1 MSADITQALQSA
13 RYNEAVI
20 VNVSPDGQDED
31 ARELTL
37 VACLDE
43 ENGGVMWNDL
53 AALSSDD
60 KIGLKRHLRTKR
72 WVFPMLNDHRRNEL
86 YEQAIQKASQEVVRR
101 NLSRKDDF
109 RVLDIGSG
117 TGLLAMMA
125 ARHLEQESSPE
136 KKVSVTSLEMSS
148 AMAQLAE
155 LTVGSNSLQNQVHIR
170 EAHSCELP
178 ALEPQAQLCTS
189 ELLESGLLGEG
200 WLPALR
206 DAWERHLSENAVVVP
221 QRARVF
227 AQLVEGDCL
236 SKYWGPHESL
246 PDVDGQTMLLF
257 TSRRKS
263 DVLLGGGESGIHIP
277 VHAERLLSGEEPWR
291 VRPLSNPIPV
301 LYLDVSSKASI
312 PGPEGTSQTQIF
324 TPVASG
330 TAHGVL
336 FWWELDLWDGM
347 TYSTQVGKDPWQD
360 HWHQCVF
367 VFTQPTGECPKLIEG
382 VPSLLTAY
390 QDDSRISFSVDCEH
404 HDEAAEPAA
413 KRPRPTNAMNSL
425 VSPERA
431 FQLNDLE
438 RTKVLREGV
447 ESAMSKFGS
456 EAVVLDLSDFSLC
469 AMIAGLLGAPKVTSL
484 ETSTGSVPI
493 TAARIAQ
500 LANGL
505 PLDPDEPESFQIVQC
520 HPEQLSLEVIGGKP
534 ANILVAEPYYEV
546 LEGWHL
552 QEALNYFYIVRALR
566 KRGLIAGGALSV
578 PSYAVVMGCA
588 IEAPD
593 LGQAYNKCNHLLHG
607 FKHDAINEHGNQFS
621 EFDMSLPL
629 WQYNYTPLT
638 ESFEL
643 ARIDYLEGSI
653 LNNRTVVKQAF
664 NRTGTC
670 HAMLVWIE
678 YGVSVGDDMKIL
690 STRGR
695 SHRQIFRMLSEAV
708 TVGEG
713 DPGSTIFCCRASL
726 GELKG
731 PEDHQFEIH
740 IEQSKA
746 GSIVDILAK
755 ER

>member
-1 MSADITQALQSA
+1 MSDDITQALQSA

-20 VNVSPDGQDED
+20 VTVAPDGQDED

-43 ENGGVMWNDL
+43 ENGGVVWNDL
-53 AALSSDD
+53 TALSSDST
-60 KIGLKRHLRTKR
+60 IRLKRHLRTKR

-86 YEQAIQKASQEVVRR
+86 YDLAIQKASQEVVRR
-101 NLSRKDDF
+101 NLSRKEDF

-125 ARHLEQESSPE
+125 ARHLELEQESSSE
-136 KKVSVTSLEMSS
+136 KTVSVTSLEMSS
-148 AMAQLAE
+148 AMKKLAE
-155 LTVGSNSLQNQVHIR
+155 LTVASNSLQNQVHIR

-206 DAWERHLSENAVVVP
+206 DAWERHLTENAVVVP

-246 PDVDGQTMLLF
+246 PNVDGQTMILS

-263 DVLLGGGESGIHIP
+263 DVLLGGGGRGSGIHIP

-301 LYLDVSSKASI
+301 LDLDVSSKASI
-312 PGPEGTSQTQIF
+312 PGPEGTSQTQTF

-347 TYSTQVGKDPWQD
+347 TYSTKVGKDPWQD

-367 VFTQPTGECPKLIEG
+367 VFTRPTWECPKLIEG
-382 VPSLLTAY
+382 VPCLLTAY
-390 QDDSRISFSVDCEH
+390 QDDSRISFSVDSSKD
-404 HDEAAEPAA
+404 HDEAAEPTA
-413 KRPRPTNAMNSL
+413 KRPRPTNEMNSL
-425 VSPERA
+425 ISPERA
-431 FQLNDLE
+431 LQLNDLE
-438 RTKVLREGV
+438 RTKLLREGV

-469 AMIAGLLGAPKVTSL
+469 ATIAGLLGAPKVTSL
-484 ETSTGSVPI
+484 ETSSGSVPL

-534 ANILVAEPYYEV
+534 ANVLVAEPYYEM

-552 QEALNYFYIVRALR
+552 QEALNYFYILRALR
-566 KRGLIAGGALSV
+566 KRGLISGTAVSV
-578 PSYAVVMGCA
+578 PSYAAVMGCA

-593 LGQAYNKCNHLLHG
+593 LGQAYNKCNHQLRG
-607 FKHDAINEHGNQFS
+607 FKHDTINEHGNQFS
-621 EFDMSLPL
+621 EFDMSLPS

-643 ARIDYLEGSI
+643 ARIDYRQGSI
-653 LNNRTVVKQAF
+653 LNNRTVVKQVF

-678 YGVSVGDDMKIL
+678 YGVSVGDGTKIL
-690 STRGR
+690 STSGR

-708 TVGEG
+708 IIGEE

-726 GELKG
+726 GDLKG

-740 IEQSKA
+740 IEHSKA
-746 GSIVDILAK
+746 
-755 ER
+755 